1 MDKKKSQ
8 EILIIIR
15 DGLNG
20 ILALMIYNFL
30 LYISGL
36 VNGLTNKI
44 REETG
49 YFYLNSFID
58 MGFGRNSLIISLIIV
73 FAVAFLLGVIT
84 GKIVRKL
91 SHKKY

>member
-1 MDKKKSQ
+1 MDKKKNQ

-15 DGLNG
+15 DGFNG

-30 LYISGL
+30 LYISGT
-36 VNGLTNKI
+36 VNGLINKI
-44 REETG
+44 RKETG
-49 YFYLNSFID
+49 YFYLNPFID
-58 MGFGRNSLIISLIIV
+58 MGFGRNSLIISIVIV

-91 SHKKY
+91 AGKKD